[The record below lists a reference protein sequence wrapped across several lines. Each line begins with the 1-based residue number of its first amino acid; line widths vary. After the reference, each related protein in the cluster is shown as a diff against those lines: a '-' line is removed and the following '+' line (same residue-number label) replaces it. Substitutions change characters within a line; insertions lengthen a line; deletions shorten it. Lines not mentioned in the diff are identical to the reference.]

1 MFYQK
6 IDLAEAEKLMPEV
19 LHAAGNRHSLVADA
33 EPGVLRLLR
42 ELTQSNLFAPE
53 S

>member
-1 MFYQK
+1 MFYEK
-6 IDLAEAEKLMPEV
+6 IDPANAEKLMPEV
-19 LHAAGNRHSLVADA
+19 LQQALAHTESAAMH

-42 ELTQSNLFAPE
+42 ELTQSNLFRVE

>member
-6 IDLAEAEKLMPEV
+6 IDPADAEKLMPEV
-19 LHAAGNRHSLVADA
+19 LAEAAARGKTDKTD

-42 ELTQSNLFAPE
+42 ELTQSNLFTAQD
-53 S
+53 

>member
-6 IDLAEAEKLMPEV
+6 IDPADAEKLMPDM
-19 LHAAGNRHSLVADA
+19 LRRAANQHKSDAIA

-42 ELTQSNLFAPE
+42 ELTQSNLFRLE